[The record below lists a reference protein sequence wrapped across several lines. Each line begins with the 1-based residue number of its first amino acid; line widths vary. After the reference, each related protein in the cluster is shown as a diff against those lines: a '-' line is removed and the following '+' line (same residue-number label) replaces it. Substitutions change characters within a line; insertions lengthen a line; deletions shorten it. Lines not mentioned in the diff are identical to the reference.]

1 MFTLLVEPESVG
13 AATAT
18 TMMDFKEENI
28 LVYLE
33 TKKGSSFWCF
43 KGKKTSDLCV
53 FRERRVV
60 DISF

>member
-1 MFTLLVEPESVG
+1 
-13 AATAT
+13 
-18 TMMDFKEENI
+18 MMDFKEENV

-60 DISF
+60 DINF